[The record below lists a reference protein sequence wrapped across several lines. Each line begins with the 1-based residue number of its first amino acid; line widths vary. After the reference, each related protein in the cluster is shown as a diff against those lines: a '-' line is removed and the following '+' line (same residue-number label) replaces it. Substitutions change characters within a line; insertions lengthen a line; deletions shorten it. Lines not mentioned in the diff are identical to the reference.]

1 MTLRHRHAP
10 FYIAFVSV
18 LVALPLVLWL
28 KPPLAAPAT
37 ANIFPFVYLTNI
49 FFLVYL
55 ILEFAKIHSLTP
67 AFLKKHAASADE
79 PVWVIFLVTFSAVL
93 VAVGSLFALINE
105 GPPSGVELG
114 LSLVS
119 VALGWLTIHT
129 MAALHYAHLYWRPDA
144 PAGSEKAKATK
155 QREGLEFP
163 GDNEPGGYDFLYFS
177 LVTGMTAQTSDV
189 DITSTQMRKLNMLHA
204 VVSFFFNTVLV
215 AAAVNVAVS
224 LAD

>member
-1 MTLRHRHAP
+1 MQ
-10 FYIAFVSV
+10 
-18 LVALPLVLWL
+18 
-28 KPPLAAPAT
+28 AT
-37 ANIFPFVYLTNI
+37 ANI

-55 ILEFAKIHSLTP
+55 TLEFAKIHSLTP

-93 VAVGSLFALINE
+93 VAVGSLFVLINK
-105 GPPSGVELG
+105 GGKPNGVELG
-114 LSLVS
+114 LSLAS
-119 VALGWLTIHT
+119 VAFGWLTIHT

-144 PAGSEKAKATK
+144 PAGSEKPKATK

-189 DITSTQMRKLNMLHA
+189 AITSTEMRKLNVLHA

>member
-1 MTLRHRHAP
+1 MISPRRHAP
-10 FYIAFVSV
+10 FYIAVVSG

-28 KPPLAAPAT
+28 KPQWAVQAT
-37 ANIFPFVYLTNI
+37 ANI

-55 ILEFAKIHSLTP
+55 TLEFAKIHSLTP

-93 VAVGSLFALINE
+93 VAVGSLFVLINK
-105 GPPSGVELG
+105 GGRPNGVELG
-114 LSLVS
+114 LSLAS
-119 VALGWLTIHT
+119 VAFGWLTIHT

-189 DITSTQMRKLNMLHA
+189 DITSTEMRKLNVLHA

>member
-1 MTLRHRHAP
+1 MISPRRHAP
-10 FYIAFVSV
+10 FYIAVVSG

-28 KPPLAAPAT
+28 KPQWAVQAT
-37 ANIFPFVYLTNI
+37 ANI

-55 ILEFAKIHSLTP
+55 TLEFAKIHSLTP

-79 PVWVIFLVTFSAVL
+79 PVWVIFIVTFSAVL
-93 VAVGSLFALINE
+93 VAVSSLFVLINK
-105 GPPSGVELG
+105 GGKPNGVELG
-114 LSLVS
+114 LSLAS
-119 VALGWLTIHT
+119 VAFGWLTIHT

-144 PAGSEKAKATK
+144 PAGSEKTKATK

-189 DITSTQMRKLNMLHA
+189 DITSTEMRKLNVLHA

>member
-1 MTLRHRHAP
+1 MTFPHRHAP
-10 FYIAFVSV
+10 FYIAVVSGM
-18 LVALPLVLWL
+18 VALPLVLWL
-28 KPPLAAPAT
+28 QPPLAIQTT
-37 ANIFPFVYLTNI
+37 ANI

-55 ILEFAKIHSLTP
+55 TLEFAKIHSLTP
-67 AFLKKHAASADE
+67 AVLKKHAASADE
-79 PVWVIFLVTFSAVL
+79 PVWVIFIVTFSAVL
-93 VAVGSLFALINE
+93 VAVGSLFVIVNQ
-105 GPPSGVELG
+105 GGKPNGVELG
-114 LSLVS
+114 LSLAS
-119 VALGWLTIHT
+119 VAFGWLTIHT

-144 PAGSEKAKATK
+144 PVDSEKIEATK
-155 QREGLEFP
+155 QHKGLEFP

-189 DITSTQMRKLNMLHA
+189 AITSTEMRKVNVLHA

>member
-1 MTLRHRHAP
+1 MIFRHRHAP
-10 FYIAFVSV
+10 FYVAAVSG
-18 LVALPLVLWL
+18 LVALPIVLWL
-28 KPPLAAPAT
+28 QPPLAVQAT
-37 ANIFPFVYLTNI
+37 ANI

-55 ILEFAKIHSLTP
+55 TLEFAKIHSLTP

-93 VAVGSLFALINE
+93 VEVGSLFVLINKD
-105 GPPSGVELG
+105 GKPNGVELG
-114 LSLVS
+114 LSLAS
-119 VALGWLTIHT
+119 VAFGWLTIHT

-144 PAGSEKAKATK
+144 PAGSKKPKATK
-155 QREGLEFP
+155 QRQGLQFP

-189 DITSTQMRKLNMLHA
+189 AITSTEMRKLNVLHA